1 MCIYSE
7 FADPRA
13 FQIVVGTDRL
23 DNVSTSHSVIISY
36 MYPLYANDNLN
47 FDFDLAM
54 LKVEIP
60 FELGTENVQSIE
72 IAALD
77 HPDFED
83 GTIGVIAG
91 WGSTVNGGPISFQLN
106 SVELQ
111 TINNEECA
119 ERTIQP
125 VTENMLCAH
134 PLGDTDAG
142 MCHVR
147 LN

>member
-1 MCIYSE
+1 
-7 FADPRA
+7 
-13 FQIVVGTDRL
+13 
-23 DNVSTSHSVIISY
+23 
-36 MYPLYANDNLN
+36 
-47 FDFDLAM
+47 M

-60 FELGTENVQSIE
+60 FELGENVQTIE
-72 IAALD
+72 IAEQDL
-77 HPDFED
+77 PDLSD

-91 WGSTVNGGPISFQLN
+91 WGATEYGGPISFQLN

-119 ERTIQP
+119 ELNTIQP

-134 PLGDTDAG
+134 PIGDTDAG

-147 LN
+147 FEF